1 MLGLRPAELIVI
13 VLVVLLLFGAK
24 KLPDLARSIGES
36 LHIFKKSVRDEQ
48 GTAPPPQI
56 EQRQV
61 TGVPDK
67 TPPTTR
73 VEGNGRA
80 DS

>member
-13 VLVVLLLFGAK
+13 VLVVLLLFGSR
-24 KLPDLARSIGES
+24 KLPELARSVGES
-36 LHIFKKSVRDEQ
+36 LHIFKKSVRDDS
-48 GTAPPPQI
+48 GSAAPAV

-73 VEGNGRA
+73 VEGNGKV